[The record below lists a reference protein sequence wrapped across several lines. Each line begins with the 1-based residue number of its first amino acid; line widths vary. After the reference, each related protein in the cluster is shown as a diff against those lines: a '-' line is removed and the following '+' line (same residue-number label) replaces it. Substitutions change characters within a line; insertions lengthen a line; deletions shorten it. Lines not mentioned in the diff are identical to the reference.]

1 MRTALVIGANGQDG
15 TFLVRHLLRR
25 EFHVVGIDIQPTSRW
40 ELQRQLFNYQSVD
53 LRNYGNLLAI
63 IRSVKPELIF
73 HVAAVHTSAG
83 GTYETLFDDVLKV
96 NVGSVHEVL
105 EYLRDVQKARF
116 IYASSCKVFGLPLPP
131 VVNSATRIVDQDLY
145 SISKNSAGH
154 LIDYYRKQHGV
165 SATIVYLFNHE
176 SELRPEDFF
185 IPTILRCL
193 ASALKDENH
202 VTQVN
207 SLEFHCDWGSAEEY
221 SDIMIDILIKSAG
234 TDFLLATGKSIYAKE
249 YVNELFEEFGL
260 RYIKHVKERSINS
273 GQGQTPYGVDLSKL
287 RNCIGRVPTRSILDI
302 SRDILSKNYGLRVE
316 KRQ

>member
-25 EFHVVGIDIQPTSRW
+25 EYHVVGIDMQTASRW
-40 ELQRQLFNYQSVD
+40 DLQGSAFTYKSVD
-53 LRNYGNLLAI
+53 LRNHGSLLAI
-63 IRSVKPELIF
+63 IRSVKPDFIF

-83 GTYETLFDDVLKV
+83 GTYETLFNDVLKV

-105 EYLRDVQKARF
+105 EYLREWQNVRF
-116 IYASSCKVFGLPLPP
+116 IYASSCKVFGFPLPP
-131 VVNSATRIVDQDLY
+131 VVNLATRIVDQDLY

-165 SATIVYLFNHE
+165 LATIIYLFNHE

-193 ASALKDENH
+193 VSALRDKNH

-207 SLEFHCDWGSAEEY
+207 SLEFYCDWGSAEEY
-221 SDIMIDILIKSAG
+221 SDIMIDILTKSAG
-234 TDFLLATGKSIYAKE
+234 TDFLLATGRSIYAKE

-260 RYIKHVKERSINS
+260 RYVEHVKERSIDT

-287 RNCIGRVPTRSILDI
+287 WDCIGRVPTRTIMDI
-302 SRDILSKNYGLRVE
+302 SRDILSKNYGLSVVN
-316 KRQ
+316 RQ